1 MTSDPN
7 SRTDLGRRNARM
19 AVKLGVVVGCMV
31 GLSFASVPL
40 YDLFCRV
47 TGFGGTTMVAQ
58 SAPEKALE
66 RVVTVRFNADVNNS
80 INWEFKPDTHAVDV
94 HVGEAMTIAYRA
106 RNLEDRAVIGTA
118 TYNVTPEKAGQY
130 FNKIQCFCFTEQKL
144 EPGQSIDM
152 PVNFY
157 VDPAM
162 AADPEMADVKT
173 ITLSYTFFRAADQS
187 AALATPGK
195 GVAAGALDGQSGKD
209 YQGNADGPA
218 DKPVPDAA
226 PGGRS

>member
-1 MTSDPN
+1 MSPEPN
-7 SRTDLGRRNARM
+7 SQTNLGQRNTRT
-19 AVKLGVVVGCMV
+19 AVKLGVVVAGMV

-58 SAPEKALE
+58 KAPDKALE

-80 INWEFKPDTHAVDV
+80 INWDFKPDTHAVDV

-106 RNLEDRAVIGTA
+106 KNLEDRAVIGTA

-162 AADPEMADVKT
+162 ADDPEMADVKT

-187 AALATPGK
+187 AALPTPGK
-195 GVAAGALDGQSGKD
+195 GAAAGPLDGADGKD
-209 YQGNADGPA
+209 YQGNAQGSV
-218 DKPVPDAA
+218 DKPTPGAA
-226 PGGRS
+226 PGSRS

>member
-1 MTSDPN
+1 MTPEPN
-7 SRTDLGRRNARM
+7 NQAELGRRNTRM
-19 AVKLGVVVGCMV
+19 ALKLGVVVAGMV

-58 SAPEKALE
+58 KAPDKALE

-94 HVGEAMTIAYRA
+94 RVGEAMTIAYRA
-106 RNLEDRAVIGTA
+106 KNLEDRAVIGTA

-162 AADPEMADVKT
+162 ADDPEMADVKT

-187 AALATPGK
+187 AALPTPGK
-195 GVAAGALDGQSGKD
+195 GAAAGPLDGADGKD
-209 YQGNADGPA
+209 YQGNAQGSV
-218 DKPVPDAA
+218 DKPTPGAA
-226 PGGRS
+226 PGSRL

>member
-1 MTSDPN
+1 MSPEPN
-7 SRTDLGRRNARM
+7 SQTNLGQRNTRT
-19 AVKLGVVVGCMV
+19 AVKLGVVVAGMV

-47 TGFGGTTMVAQ
+47 TGFGGTTMVSQ
-58 SAPEKALE
+58 KAPDKALE

-80 INWEFKPDTHAVDV
+80 INWDFKPDTHAVDV

-106 RNLEDRAVIGTA
+106 TNLEDRAVIGTA

-130 FNKIQCFCFTEQKL
+130 FSKIQCFCFTEQKL

-162 AADPEMADVKT
+162 ADDPEMADVKT

-187 AALATPGK
+187 AALPTPGK
-195 GVAAGALDGQSGKD
+195 GAAAGPLDGADGKD
-209 YQGNADGPA
+209 YQGNAQGSV
-218 DKPVPDAA
+218 DKPTPGAA
-226 PGGRS
+226 PGNRS